1 MDSFEFWLRRM
12 ESKLERNCC
21 RPTTREDADDL
32 WEITKDLKEECEA
45 RDLPEELL
53 DEDEEMDLDEE
64 EEARAMDLLTRYNKI
79 LNTLTDNCMKAEQL
93 CMCWDKLDQ
102 DTKELT
108 SAMKC
113 AGGTRKLSMAELED
127 SLAQIKEMLK
137 ERSNIIEHLTPPI
150 ATNY

>member
-1 MDSFEFWLRRM
+1 MLCLKGLS
-12 ESKLERNCC
+12 
-21 RPTTREDADDL
+21 DAATLHSPRIFQLTIHIACHSRAGYLFFQDF
-32 WEITKDLKEECEA
+32 KEECEA

-53 DEDEEMDLDEE
+53 DEYEEMDLDEE

-108 SAMKC
+108 SAMKW
-113 AGGTRKLSMAELED
+113 
-127 SLAQIKEMLK
+127 
-137 ERSNIIEHLTPPI
+137 
-150 ATNY
+150 

>member
-1 MDSFEFWLRRM
+1 
-12 ESKLERNCC
+12 LERNTC

-32 WEITKDLKEECEA
+32 WEKTKDLKEECEA
-45 RDLPEELL
+45 RDLPPELL
-53 DEDEEMDLDEE
+53 DEEEEMDLDEE

-79 LNTLTDNCMKAEQL
+79 LNTLTDNCMKAEHL
-93 CMCWDKLDQ
+93 CLCWDKLDA

-108 SAMKC
+108 SALSS
-113 AGGTRKLSMAELED
+113 GGTRKLSMAELED

-150 ATNY
+150 ANNY

>member
-1 MDSFEFWLRRM
+1 MG
-12 ESKLERNCC
+12 
-21 RPTTREDADDL
+21 
-32 WEITKDLKEECEA
+32 
-45 RDLPEELL
+45 
-53 DEDEEMDLDEE
+53 DEE

-137 ERSNIIEHLTPPI
+137 ERSNIIERRKKNAKLE
-150 ATNY
+150 NYYYYFSYSLRLDLSLNLLCTF

>member
-1 MDSFEFWLRRM
+1 MFTPVIIFFFQ
-12 ESKLERNCC
+12 
-21 RPTTREDADDL
+21 
-32 WEITKDLKEECEA
+32 DLKEECEA

-79 LNTLTDNCMKAEQL
+79 LNTLTDNCMKAERL

-108 SAMKC
+108 SAMKW
-113 AGGTRKLSMAELED
+113 
-127 SLAQIKEMLK
+127 
-137 ERSNIIEHLTPPI
+137 
-150 ATNY
+150 